1 MTTTAQRTGTTAR
14 TRHQMIFVNLPVADV
29 ARSREFFTAL
39 GYGFDEEMCNDQ
51 GLALELGPDHYAML
65 LHREFFAQFH
75 DRQVA
80 DAGQLEVLTCL
91 SASSREE
98 VDAIVDAAV
107 AAGGSQVRKEEYG
120 DYMYGRSYA
129 DLDGHVWEI
138 MWMDVEAARQAG
150 AFGS

>member
-1 MTTTAQRTGTTAR
+1 MTTTQSTQTTQT

-29 ARSREFFTAL
+29 ARSREFFTSL
-39 GYGFDEEMCNDQ
+39 GYRFDEEMCNDQ

-65 LHREFFAQFH
+65 LSREFFSQFH
-75 DRQVA
+75 DRPVA
-80 DAGQLEVLTCL
+80 EAGTLEVLTCL
-91 SASSREE
+91 SAGSREE
-98 VDAIVDAAV
+98 VDRVVDAAV
-107 AAGGSQVRKEEYG
+107 AAGGRQVRKEEYG

-138 MWMDVEAARQAG
+138 MWMDVEGARRAG